1 MFRDVHGAA
10 AEEKWWA
17 EAYGE
22 QDPYEGMPGP
32 GYIPPAFKPPHG
44 NINYGW
50 TDTEDVGPGTPI
62 PADHPGRTPA
72 YQHPDVILPGHQG
85 WEDYH
90 DWKPPAGSTFIPPQK
105 QGPVNQFADDASG
118 NPALWSSPMPGYIQ
132 FHPGGIVYELGSA
145 SPAEIQ
151 QNQHLYQ
158 DQAVTGAKWGQDFGY
173 DPYIADRY
181 VSFDN
186 INHSPAELA
195 QYGMTSMPSKMER
208 ERLWGKA
215 RAPIAPH
222 STAIHPYGLT
232 YSEMNAYN
240 EFRRNQAIDEIAR
253 RQAEQARYLGIG
265 GYAQQGT
272 SAYPG
277 AWDSYAYQQ
286 QDPYDWSRYA
296 PGSNIAE
303 QAALGTYADVP
314 VVSGE
319 PTIYPDT
326 TLSNPYIDIR
336 GAGLEKMTMPT
347 RTRLASWLRDLGYS
361 GQGAYGDFGEE
372 SYLRPEGQT
381 GPVEFTAADFAL
393 IEDPNMRSWIE
404 WLMGRM
410 GYADPIKY
418 PGAVAA

>member
-1 MFRDVHGAA
+1 MAKFSNPYIQSLVDMGHVSQAA
-10 AEEKWWA
+10 AEAGDFPDWA
-17 EAYGE
+17 GVYEETNPLAWDDSKFE
-22 QDPYEGMPGP
+22 DPNAGMAQPGWNQPSNNEGYQETNPLDWDSSGFSDATINK
-32 GYIPPAFKPPHG
+32 YKDPPKKPSH
-44 NINYGW
+44 
-50 TDTEDVGPGTPI
+50 
-62 PADHPGRTPA
+62 
-72 YQHPDVILPGHQG
+72 
-85 WEDYH
+85 
-90 DWKPPAGSTFIPPQK
+90 
-105 QGPVNQFADDASG
+105 PVNQYADDASG

-132 FHPGGIVYELGSA
+132 FHPGGMVYELGSA
-145 SPAEIQ
+145 SPHEIQ
-151 QNQHLYQ
+151 QNQHLFQ

-173 DPYIADRY
+173 DPYLPDRY
-181 VSFDN
+181 FSYDN
-186 INHSPAELA
+186 IHVPPEVLA
-195 QYGMTSMPSKMER
+195 QYGMTDMPSKMAR
-208 ERLWGKA
+208 ERLWNQE

-240 EFRRNQAIDEIAR
+240 EFRRNQAMDEIAR

-286 QDPYDWSRYA
+286 QDPYDWSQYA

-347 RTRLASWLRDLGYS
+347 RTRLASWLRELGYS

-381 GPVEFTAADFAL
+381 GPVEFSAADFAL